1 VTSTT
6 PDPYGAPAAVSPAPS
21 ATAATDCPASG
32 RRLDALTGAR
42 FLAALSVFVFH
53 VATIGVFPAAS
64 GVARVLNATTK
75 SAGSIGVS
83 FFFVLSGFVLTW
95 AARPGES
102 YGSFLRRRLVK
113 IFPNHL
119 VTFAAAMLAFAAA
132 ATPPGTA
139 LLNAVLLQSWVPR
152 PEVFLSVNG
161 SSWSL
166 SCELFFYALFPLVL
180 AAIRKIPA
188 RQLWRVTLTIIGI
201 VLVLPA
207 AVHLIPEGVVFDPAK
222 FGTVLAGESITRM
235 WFLYIFPPVR
245 LLDFVIGILMA
256 RLVIE
261 GRWIRLPVLV
271 TVGLTAVGYVVALFT
286 PWLITVD
293 AATVI
298 PLALLVPAMASSE
311 TAGRAPGWLTSR
323 IARLLGEASF
333 AFYLVHGIVLTYLR
347 MRVGFAR
354 QLTVAEGGLFVAG
367 SLVAS
372 LVLSIALHKAVEMPL
387 VRRWGSRRRRPATHP
402 TPPAPVLDPVAEPAA
417 R

>member
-1 VTSTT
+1 MTSTT
-6 PDPYGAPAAVSPAPS
+6 PDPDGAPVAASSAPS
-21 ATAATDCPASG
+21 VMAATDRPASS

-53 VATIGVFPAAS
+53 VATIGVFPAGS
-64 GVARVLNATTK
+64 GVARVLDATTK

-95 AARPGES
+95 SARPVES

-119 VTFAAAMLAFAAA
+119 VTFAAAMVAFAAA

-166 SCELFFYALFPLVL
+166 SCELLFYALFPLAL
-180 AAIRKIPA
+180 GAIRRIPA
-188 RQLWRVTLTIIGI
+188 GQLWRVTLVMIGI
-201 VLVLPA
+201 VLMLPA
-207 AVHLIPEGVVFDPAK
+207 AAHLIPKGEVFDPAQ
-222 FGTVLAGESITRM
+222 FGTLLGGESITRM

-256 RLVIE
+256 RLVMQ
-261 GRWIRLPVLV
+261 GRWIRLPVLAA
-271 TVGLTAVGYVVALFT
+271 VGLTAVGYVVALFT
-286 PWLITVD
+286 PWLVTVD

-298 PLALLVPAMASSE
+298 PLALLVPTMASAE
-311 TAGRAPGWLTSR
+311 TAGLAPRWLTSR
-323 IARLLGEASF
+323 IARLLGEVSF

-354 QLTVAEGGLFVAG
+354 QLTVAEGGLFVAVSLIL
-367 SLVAS
+367 SLVF
-372 LVLSIALHKAVEMPL
+372 SIGLHKAVEMPL
-387 VRRWGSRRRRPATHP
+387 VRQWGSRRRRPATYP
-402 TPPAPVLDPVAEPAA
+402 ALPAPVLDPVSGPAA